1 MNSGNGIGF
10 VFRRESKADID
21 LALNAIS
28 TIFCTVGSIVRDN
41 NILIIRIPV
50 AGMITM
56 NSSRVKLQRRACTV
70 DPFATRDTKANVL
83 VPSSSARKSTNGV
96 LDV

>member
-1 MNSGNGIGF
+1 M
-10 VFRRESKADID
+10 
-21 LALNAIS
+21 ALNAIS
-28 TIFCTVGSIVRDN
+28 TRPLTWMHFLHSWIDVRDK

-50 AGMITM
+50 AGMTTM
-56 NSSRVKLQRRACTV
+56 NSSRVKLQRRAGTV

-83 VPSSSARKSTNGV
+83 VPSSSARKFTNGV